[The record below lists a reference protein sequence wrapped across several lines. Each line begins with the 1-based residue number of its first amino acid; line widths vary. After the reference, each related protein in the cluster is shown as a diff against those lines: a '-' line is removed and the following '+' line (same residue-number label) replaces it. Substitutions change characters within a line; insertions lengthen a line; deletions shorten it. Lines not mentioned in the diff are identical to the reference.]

1 MSRDASRWRPLL
13 LFALATAVLL
23 WGGWKW
29 SEVWHYRKTLAR
41 VEDAMDAGLH
51 SLAAKDLVE
60 LLDRYPG
67 SDEVAFLLGTCEKA
81 RGRPQAAAEAW
92 AKVPPHSAFA
102 FRAIEGR
109 VQLELEQG
117 RLTEAEQLIIKTL

>member
-1 MSRDASRWRPLL
+1 MPGDGGRLL

-41 VEDAMDAGLH
+41 VEDAMDRDFTHWRRKIWSSFLTGN
-51 SLAAKDLVE
+51 
-60 LLDRYPG
+60 PG

-81 RGRPQAAAEAW
+81 RGRTAG
-92 AKVPPHSAFA
+92 
-102 FRAIEGR
+102 GR
-109 VQLELEQG
+109 
-117 RLTEAEQLIIKTL
+117 